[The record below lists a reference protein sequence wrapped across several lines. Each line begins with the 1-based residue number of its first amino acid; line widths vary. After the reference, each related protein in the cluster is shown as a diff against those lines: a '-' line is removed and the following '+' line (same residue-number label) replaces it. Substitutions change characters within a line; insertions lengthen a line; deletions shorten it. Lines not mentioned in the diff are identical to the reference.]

1 MSSTKI
7 RVKILSFDH
16 TVLEEAVKKL
26 MQVVIKAGGKINGPV
41 PLRTKTKV
49 ITIAR
54 STFVYSKSMD
64 KLESR
69 THKRLI
75 DITNVNTEIINSLS
89 TMSLP
94 AGVDISIETINQ

>member
-1 MSSTKI
+1 MSNTKI

-26 MQVVIKAGGKINGPV
+26 IQVVVKAGGKIIGPV

-49 ITIAR
+49 VTIAR
-54 STFVYSKSMD
+54 STFVYSKSLD

-75 DITNVNTEIINSLS
+75 DIVNVNTEIINSLS

-94 AGVDISIETINQ
+94 AGVDINIETINV